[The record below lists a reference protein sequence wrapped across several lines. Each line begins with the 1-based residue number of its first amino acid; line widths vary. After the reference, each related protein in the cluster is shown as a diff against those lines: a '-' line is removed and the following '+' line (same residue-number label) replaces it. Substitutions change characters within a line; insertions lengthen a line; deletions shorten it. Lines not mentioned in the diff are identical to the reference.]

1 LNSKERFSI
10 SPNALLKIPKSS
22 PPTPMRRRGNANVNA
37 NALYTFVASSLLKK
51 KNESKC
57 TKEGFF

>member
-1 LNSKERFSI
+1 LNPKERFSI

-22 PPTPMRRRGNANVNA
+22 PPTPMRRREKANANANV
-37 NALYTFVASSLLKK
+37 LYTAIPSSLQKK
-51 KNESKC
+51 KKESKC